1 MSGIKKFF
9 EIYFVVIFF
18 SFCFSQILFSA
29 EEGSEREKRRYKL
42 ISTEEITL
50 EALSKR
56 SPDEGYAFFVG
67 QLEGI
72 PFAWKMQ
79 KEFIT
84 SKAGK
89 KSFKKFYLKYKGKKG
104 ALIAFYSFSETILPE
119 IFDRFSEK
127 NWSIS
132 DKPVIILSVCHLATG
147 EFSSEKILF
156 FLV

>member
-1 MSGIKKFF
+1 MSGIKNFF

-18 SFCFSQILFSA
+18 SFCFSKRLFSS
-29 EEGSEREKRRYKL
+29 EEGSRRYTI

-56 SPDEGYAFFVG
+56 SPDEGYAFFVV

-72 PFAWKMQ
+72 PFAWEMQ

-89 KSFKKFYLKYKGKKG
+89 KSFENF
-104 ALIAFYSFSETILPE
+104 
-119 IFDRFSEK
+119 
-127 NWSIS
+127 
-132 DKPVIILSVCHLATG
+132 
-147 EFSSEKILF
+147 
-156 FLV
+156 